1 MTTTNNELKL
11 ANDFVQYTCCNIF
24 LTGKAGTGKT
34 TFLHNLQKNTAK
46 RMIITA
52 PTGVAAI
59 NAGGVTLHSFFQLPF
74 GPFVPGSDTYERNKQ
89 RQFRFSKEKKRIIQS
104 LDLLVIDEI
113 SMVRADLLDAVDAV
127 LRRHRRNNQPFG
139 GVQLLVIGDLHQLS
153 PVAKQDEWNLLQQH
167 YESVYF
173 FSSKALGLTELLT
186 IELKHIYR
194 QSDANF
200 IKLLNMVRDNQLD
213 EASIAAFNKRYIKGF
228 EPGEDQGY
236 ITLSTHNRS
245 AESINRTRLQALTKK
260 EHRFKAEISGDF
272 PEHIYPT
279 LATLLLKEG
288 AQVMFVR
295 NDPSAEKLY
304 YNGKIGKITKISN
317 KKISVIC
324 PGDHQE
330 IVVEPIIWENIK
342 YTLNEENK
350 EIEENIIGKF
360 KQYPL
365 KLAWAITIHKS
376 QGLTFE
382 KAIIDAKAAFA
393 HGQIYVALSRCKTI
407 EGMVLSSPISSRGI
421 KTDKAIMCFDE
432 NTRQNPPSESWLQ
445 TAKISYQQQ
454 LLLDCFDFSRLSNHL
469 NYFVRLL
476 LGNSRVVQVSGVED
490 IRQLE
495 QKAVKDIFVV
505 SEKFK
510 RQLRTIFADGDGSLP
525 ESDAVILERIS
536 KASAWFQQKH
546 TEIFEELVQK
556 LHIETDNTEL
566 RKKIGNALDNLKKEI
581 AVKMAGVQC
590 CEKDF
595 SPSNFLRAVS
605 AAEIDSIPEKEK
617 KRLPPE
623 YNESDIAH
631 PELFQT
637 LKNWR
642 SRKAKEE
649 DIAHFQILHQRV
661 LILIVVC
668 LPDNTIDLKKIN
680 GVGKKTIQKYGEEL
694 VQLVS
699 AYRKKHGIEKVV
711 LPEPKKL
718 SEERIV
724 AKDANPPS
732 NTKQTSLDMFNKGFT
747 IARIAQERGLVQS
760 TIEGHLAFFVEK
772 GNLDINKLLSA
783 EKQQAIAKELAVDH
797 NNSLKEV
804 KNTLGD
810 DYSYGEIRM
819 MLARQKH
826 LESEE
831 GTETK

>member
-1 MTTTNNELKL
+1 MSPANHELQL
-11 ANDFVQYTCCNIF
+11 ANDFVQYTNCNIF

-34 TFLHNLQKNTAK
+34 TFLHNLHKNTAK

-74 GPFVPGSDTYERNKQ
+74 GPFVPGSETYERNKQ

-127 LRRHRRNNQPFG
+127 LRRHRRNNLPFG

-153 PVAKQDEWNLLQQH
+153 PVAKQDEWRLLQQY

-194 QSDANF
+194 QSDTRF
-200 IKLLNMVRDNQLD
+200 IKLLNRVRDNRLD
-213 EASIAAFNKRYIKGF
+213 ESSIADLNQRYIQDF
-228 EPGEDQGY
+228 TPGEDQGY

-245 AESINRTRLQALTKK
+245 AESINQTRLQALAKK
-260 EHRFKAEISGDF
+260 EHSFKAEISGDF

-279 LATLLLKEG
+279 LATLLLKKG

-317 KKISVIC
+317 KNISVIC
-324 PGDHQE
+324 SGDKQK

-342 YTLNEENK
+342 YTVNEKNK
-350 EIEENIIGKF
+350 EIEEDIIGKF

-393 HGQIYVALSRCKTI
+393 HGQVYVALSRCKTM
-407 EGMVLSSPISSRGI
+407 EGMVLSSPISSRGVE
-421 KTDKAIMCFDE
+421 TDEAIMCFDE
-432 NTRQNPPSESWLQ
+432 NAHQNPPSESRLQ
-445 TAKISYQQQ
+445 AAKISYQQQ
-454 LLLDCFDFSRLSNHL
+454 LLLDCFDFSLLRNNL

-476 LGNSRVVQVSGVED
+476 TGNARVVQVSGVED

-495 QKAVKDIFVV
+495 KKAAKDIFVV
-505 SEKFK
+505 SENFK
-510 RQLRTIFADGDGSLP
+510 GQLRTIFTDGGLP

-536 KASAWFQQKH
+536 KASAWFQEKFI
-546 TEIFEELVQK
+546 EIFEKSVPK

-566 RKKIGNALDNLKKEI
+566 RKKIDDALSNLKKEI
-581 AVKMAGVQC
+581 AVKVAGIRC
-590 CEKDF
+590 CEKGF
-595 SPSNFLRAVS
+595 SPSSFLRAVS
-605 AAEIDSIPEKEK
+605 VAEIDFTPEKEK
-617 KRLPPE
+617 KRRPPA
-623 YNESDIAH
+623 YTESDVAH
-631 PELFQT
+631 PELFQA
-637 LKNWR
+637 LKDWR

-649 DIAHFQILHQRV
+649 DVAHFQVLHQRI
-661 LILIVVC
+661 LIQIVVC
-668 LPDNTIDLKKIN
+668 LPDNIADLKKIN
-680 GVGKKTIQKYGEEL
+680 GVGKKTIEKYGEEL
-694 VQLVS
+694 VELVL
-699 AYRKKHGIEKVV
+699 AYRKKHGIDKVV
-711 LPEPKKL
+711 LPELKKL
-718 SEERIV
+718 PEEKE
-724 AKDANPPS
+724 AQHSD
-732 NTKQTSLDMFNKGFT
+732 TKQTSFDMFNKGLT
-747 IARIAQERGLVQS
+747 IALIAQERGLVQS
-760 TIEGHLAFFVEK
+760 TIEGHLSFFVEK
-772 GNLDINKLLSA
+772 GKLDINKLLSP
-783 EKQQAIAKELAVDH
+783 EKQQAIEKELDRDH
-797 NNSLKEV
+797 NNSLSEV
-804 KNTLGD
+804 KNALGD
-810 DYSYGEIRM
+810 DYSYGEIKM
-819 MLARQKH
+819 ILAYQKY
-826 LESEE
+826 LASN
-831 GTETK
+831 